1 MKYLVILFVFTMAQ
15 LSWAQ
20 TSAPSKE
27 WLKTAKEVVTTSN
40 AWKSVNDV
48 VSGGISPEM
57 LNDRMWED
65 MLFAYPSHVQLVALR
80 GDYTLVD
87 SKKNVFQFRD
97 TTLNV
102 WVTDLSVPFYIPPGV
117 DVDDP
122 KFLLPIYDGQQRIIK
137 SYAPSGQGQE
147 VLAEAKK
154 SESSDVAKVAN
165 VEWVEE
171 DKAFFHEGR
180 LYQKVG
186 DEWKTS
192 DPDAPRAIKAGDRKS
207 DPTFIFSKNA
217 EGGWEPTASNKRN
230 GYKFGMGD
238 YAGYRNNYYRHARN
252 GAPLGG
258 GWYGGPGGAW
268 APTPMLGGGWNN
280 GWGNSWIGGS
290 LSFGFGWNSGFGCTN
305 FGGGGI
311 VYDPYHWPYWGATPT
326 TRFYPILYSQPH
338 IWQTASAGVVNN
350 YWGGDC
356 KSAEVPADTQS
367 QGYAPV
373 ASQQQ
378 VGRGVEPIAQAS
390 GKAITLPS
398 SHGGQTSTSSRMPVA
413 VSRESATSL
422 PPSHSAPVA
431 HKPALAPVP
440 AATTRSA
447 GVTTP
452 ARPSVAESQ
461 GARTSV
467 ATQQRGGVT
476 PMVRTG
482 GQPPVIAGRPSNGR
496 PQQPTYVGGGARS
509 GGGAP
514 MVRASGV
521 SRPGGQPPVMR
532 GGSVN
537 RGGGGQPMMMR
548 GSVGR
553 GASAPQRSK

>member
-1 MKYLVILFVFTMAQ
+1 MAQ

-40 AWKSVNDV
+40 AWKSINV

-65 MLFAYPSHVQLVALR
+65 VLFAYPSHVQLVALR

-87 SKKNVFQFRD
+87 KKNVFQFRD

-154 SESSDVAKVAN
+154 SESGDVAKVAN

-217 EGGWEPTASNKRN
+217 EGEWDPTASNKRN

-268 APTPMLGGGWNN
+268 APAPMLGGGWNN
-280 GWGNSWIGGS
+280 GWGNSWIGGG
-290 LSFGFGWNSGFGCTN
+290 LSFGFGWNSGFGCAP

-311 VYDPYHWPYWGATPT
+311 VYDPYHWSYWGATPT

-350 YWGGDC
+350 YWGDGC
-356 KSAEVPADTQS
+356 MKSAELPAQAQS
-367 QGYAPV
+367 QEYPPV

-413 VSRESATSL
+413 VSREGATSL

-431 HKPALAPVP
+431 HKPAPAP
-440 AATTRSA
+440 AITAYRSGGGANTRP
-447 GVTTP
+447 V
-452 ARPSVAESQ
+452 VAENQ
-461 GARTSV
+461 GARTPV
-467 ATQQRGGVT
+467 ATQQRGG
-476 PMVRTG
+476 R
-482 GQPPVIAGRPSNGR
+482 GQYTQNQAVGRSSNGR
-496 PQQPTYVGGGARS
+496 PQQPTYVGGGSRS
-509 GGGAP
+509 TGGAP
-514 MVRASGV
+514 VLRTNGG
-521 SRPGGQPPVMR
+521 SRPGGQPPAMR
-532 GGSVN
+532 GGSAN
-537 RGGGGQPMMMR
+537 RGGGGQPMMQR
-548 GSVGR
+548 GSASR
-553 GASAPQRSK
+553 GASVPQRSK